1 MLFYTFRH
9 AVLDRI
15 ISSILPT
22 SKQNNTIDDF
32 LKKLIDFSP
41 DTFPIYLFHNTKL
54 RTAISYNTRRTYIK
68 KTNCTS
74 VTKKLNDA
82 DGLFQN

>member
-15 ISSILPT
+15 ISTILPS

-32 LKKLIDFSP
+32 LKKLIDLSP
-41 DTFPIYLFHNTKL
+41 DTFPIYFFHNTKL
-54 RTAISYNTRRTYIK
+54 RTANSYNTRRTYIK
-68 KTNCTS
+68 KTNCTN